1 MPITYEWVFL
11 PPTIYIRSPFEIAL
25 GPYLGALRFPT
36 SVHWSKVYLAM
47 REELRSSSHWPPN
60 MRTDDFR
67 LTTAYRKILK

>member
-25 GPYLGALRFPT
+25 GPYLADLRFPT

-47 REELRSSSHWPPN
+47 SELSASSQ
-60 MRTDDFR
+60 
-67 LTTAYRKILK
+67 